1 MIKICG
7 DLIIVPLKII
17 FEQSSKE
24 RKFPELWKNANI
36 VSVQRQKP
44 NKNLSPC
51 ECDKK
56 SAEFINTFFRYSRF

>member
-7 DLIIVPLKII
+7 DLITVPLKII

-24 RKFPELWKNANI
+24 RKFPELWKNANM

-51 ECDKK
+51 ECT
-56 SAEFINTFFRYSRF
+56 SNL